1 MVMIY
6 WFAKELLISISVLKL
21 FESLNR
27 RILKWCEYKQY
38 PKRRYTENVLFIL
51 SCLHCDFKHY
61 PIY

>member
-6 WFAKELLISISVLKL
+6 CFPKELLISISVLKF

-27 RILKWCEYKQY
+27 RLKWCEYKQY
-38 PKRRYTENVLFIL
+38 PKEKIDRKVLLFIL

-61 PIY
+61 SIY